1 MVIICDRS
9 MGYSIKKLMGLIEG
23 FDKFEISNV
32 LAIDCSDENIFLF
45 SSLKL
50 RIKVKQMNRKKVK
63 KIIIL
68 FCFNYF

>member
-1 MVIICDRS
+1 
-9 MGYSIKKLMGLIEG
+9 MGLIEG

-50 RIKVKQMNRKKVK
+50 RIKVKQMNRKKVIQ
-63 KIIIL
+63 IIIL